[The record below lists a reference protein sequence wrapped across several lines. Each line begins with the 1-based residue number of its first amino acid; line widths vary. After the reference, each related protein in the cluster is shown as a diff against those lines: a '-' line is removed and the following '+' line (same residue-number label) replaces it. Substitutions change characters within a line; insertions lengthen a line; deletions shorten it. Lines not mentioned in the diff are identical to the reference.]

1 MDRTSMDHYEKQLY
15 SVFKTFDVDNEEALD
30 KSAVLEL
37 CDTLQLEDRGAAL
50 ADSLFERP
58 HERVTFT
65 QFRNGL
71 LSVLGG
77 SPAPPEPPAPA
88 AASDDDSSGREVAP
102 KLVVGAKRYGR
113 RSRPSSASPSPAP
126 PARRARPASPPP
138 ALLPARRLAPAA
150 AAALC
155 ADLHMDGLDPALV
168 QRIFDDAGAPDL
180 SVAEF
185 FERLNSALS
194 ETLAAGDAGGAG
206 AEPELSAEAVCGAW
220 ERGGVPAAP
229 RLLRDLGFTAPALAP
244 AELQSALDAAL
255 AAPAPPAPPGAAPD
269 PRAPLLHAALA
280 LQRLRLAAVEAAGEA
295 ARAEAG
301 TLRAALAAADRRA
314 AELAR
319 DVDDDHARVE
329 ASLQARVRALEAR
342 RGDEARAHEQALAA
356 ERARGDAA
364 RARLQASEA
373 RAAVE
378 GARARGEAAELRA
391 RAEEEARRAAAAE
404 RRVAALVAARDAL
417 AGELRARG
425 EAPPPPPAGPDPAL
439 AAALEQLRLENKQLR
454 DRTDEL
460 VAELEAA
467 ARGAGAAGGAGD
479 AGGASWREEVGAPEH
494 SLASLLSAP
503 SCTDEC
509 DQSFLS
515 LEHKVFGQLEGV
527 RRLQRVL
534 EGAAGAGAGAG
545 AAGCNSCAALQGII
559 SSVQERV
566 LELTGGLDAP
576 GAADAAAQTEG
587 NDDELDKLQK
597 QLAEEQQS
605 HEEEKLKLSNLVK
618 DLESS
623 LDALKLEYDKCE
635 DYWSGKLDEERE
647 LHAEEQRASDERLS
661 DLVDKISEYEQQF
674 APAPAAPAS
683 PPGRLPTIDE
693 SHSLEL
699 QFNDLQDEFDKYKQ
713 DTEEQLKTK
722 TEEIE
727 KLNEKI
733 KALEERPVV
742 NGSKRP
748 SPIDYL
754 WSQGTIHSP
763 QGRTEKAVRNYQNP
777 AFMQPEVRSSSD
789 SDRERPGLSPIRRP
803 MAQRSASAGTLRDE
817 PQVLHC
823 SELEGQLRQ
832 QAQLVQRNPCA
843 CAALEARC
851 RQLAAALR
859 HRQLCLD
866 AVQQAARSEGSQL
879 RARVAAAEA
888 AAARLHARLASA
900 DLLVK
905 ELYVENCQLSQHQ
918 TRLL

>member
-77 SPAPPEPPAPA
+77 SPAPPATPAPA
-88 AASDDDSSGREVAP
+88 APASDDDSSGREVAP

-126 PARRARPASPPP
+126 PARRPRPASPPP

-168 QRIFDDAGAPDL
+168 QRIFDDAGVPDL

-194 ETLAAGDAGGAG
+194 ETLAAGDAGGAE
-206 AEPELSAEAVCGAW
+206 AEPELSAEAVARW
-220 ERGGVPAAP
+220 TR
-229 RLLRDLGFTAPALAP
+229 RWR
-244 AELQSALDAAL
+244 
-255 AAPAPPAPPGAAPD
+255 PPPPPGAPPD

-280 LQRLRLAAVEAAGEA
+280 LQRLRLAAAEAAGDA

-314 AELAR
+314 ACLAR
-319 DVDDDHARVE
+319 DVDDDHARIE

-364 RARLQASEA
+364 RAALQASEA
-373 RAAVE
+373 RAAAE

-404 RRVAALVAARDAL
+404 RRAAALAAARDAL

-439 AAALEQLRLENKQLR
+439 AAALDQLRLENKQLR

-467 ARGAGAAGGAGD
+467 ARGAGAAAGAGD
-479 AGGASWREEVGAPEH
+479 AGAASWREEVGAPEH

-509 DQSFLS
+509 DQSFMS
-515 LEHKVFGQLEGV
+515 LDHKVFGQLECV
-527 RRLQRVL
+527 RRLQRAL
-534 EGAAGAGAGAG
+534 DGAG
-545 AAGCNSCAALQGII
+545 AAAAAAGCDSCAALQGII
-559 SSVQERV
+559 ATIQERV
-566 LELTGGLDAP
+566 LELTGGTDATD
-576 GAADAAAQTEG
+576 AADAEVQTDG
-587 NDDELDKLQK
+587 NDEEVEKLQK
-597 QLAEEQQS
+597 KLAEAQQS

-623 LDALKLEYDKCE
+623 LDAMKLEYDKCE
-635 DYWSGKLDEERE
+635 EYWSGKLDEERD

-674 APAPAAPAS
+674 APAPAAAPGS

-693 SHSLEL
+693 SYSLEL

-727 KLNEKI
+727 KLKEKI
-733 KALEERPVV
+733 KTLEERPVV
-742 NGSKRP
+742 NGSNRP

-832 QAQLVQRNPCA
+832 QAQMVQRNPCA
-843 CAALEARC
+843 CGALEARC

-866 AVQQAARSEGSQL
+866 AVQQAARTEGCAL